1 MRSPA
6 FSDSGVKLPIRPEGI
21 AFDLDGTLLDYDGQL
36 SDSVARSAR
45 LVAQAGIRIFIISGR
60 MQSGCEEYWRALDLD
75 TPIASCNGAF
85 VGIPGEAPLVDRRLS
100 EEARRIILDI
110 DRQYGVYL
118 NYCPDNTVHT
128 LHDGAYRDHY
138 SRQYSFVHLAD
149 SPEAILSLGLPT
161 KCLCITAENEQ
172 ARFIDIFRNA
182 LGPLADITT
191 SNRQFIEIL
200 PPGANKGEGLRTLAG
215 WSGIPVENFIAVGD
229 GMNDL
234 PMLET
239 AGFAIAFKS
248 GNPRLAEHVDMM
260 LPPLWED
267 GMDILAK
274 CVLGLTE
281 SGRFLT
287 PRSSRFFTE

>member
-1 MRSPA
+1 MSCPTR
-6 FSDSGVKLPIRPEGI
+6 SDSGVELPIRPEGI
-21 AFDLDGTLLDYDGQL
+21 AFDLDGTLLDYDGRL
-36 SDSVARSAR
+36 SDAVARAVRLIAR
-45 LVAQAGIRIFIISGR
+45 AGIRVFIISGR
-60 MQSGCEEYWRALDLD
+60 LQNGSERYWRALELD

-85 VGIPGEAPLVDRRLS
+85 VGIPGETPLVDKRLS
-100 EEARRIILDI
+100 AEARDIILSI
-110 DRQYGVYL
+110 DRQYDVYV
-118 NYCPDNTVHT
+118 NYCSDNAVYT

-138 SRQYSFVHLAD
+138 SRQYSLVHLAE
-149 SPEAILSLGLPT
+149 SPDAIRSLALPT

-172 ARFIDIFRNA
+172 ARYIAILRDA
-182 LGPLADITT
+182 LGHLADITT

-200 PPGANKGEGLRTLAG
+200 PPGANKGAGLRALAG
-215 WSGIPVENFIAVGD
+215 WSGIPVEKFIAVGD

-248 GNPRLAEHVDMM
+248 GNPGLAEHVDMM

-274 CVLGLTE
+274 CVLGLTG

-287 PRSSRFFTE
+287 PRSSRFFTK